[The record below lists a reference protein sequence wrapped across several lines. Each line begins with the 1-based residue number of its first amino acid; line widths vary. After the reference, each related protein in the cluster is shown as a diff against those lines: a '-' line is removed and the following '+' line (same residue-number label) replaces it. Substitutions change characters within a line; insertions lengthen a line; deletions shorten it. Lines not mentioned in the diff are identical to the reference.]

1 MTKYTIK
8 LIKNGKVVEK
18 IPSTEI
24 DVAKVAGMAETAFS
38 DGRAD
43 DWQIVDEI
51 DTVVLPRGRYLAW

>member
-1 MTKYTIK
+1 MNKYTIK
-8 LIKNGKVVEK
+8 LIKNGKVVQE

-24 DVAKVAGMAETAFS
+24 DISKVAGMGEAAFS

-51 DTVVLPRGRYLAW
+51 DTEVLTRTRYLAW